1 MYLLGFNHKDP
12 VTSAK
17 KYLEDDGNPYD
28 FVGVDSDG
36 LIALEFGVFGLPET
50 YLINEDGKI
59 IYKFMGPITKDVL
72 KNEIEPLLRI
82 LRTIILCFICFAF
95 KTYAVENIDERVKNL
110 TLELRCMTCQNQ
122 SIYDSD
128 AEFSNDIK
136 KIVKQKLQEGE
147 SERDIKKFL
156 VERYSEYILFRPV
169 VNYNNIFLWSFPFI
183 LLIIGLF
190 FVLIKSKRNKV

>member
-1 MYLLGFNHKDP
+1 MKSSHFFRILYIAILSFMFFTFKI
-12 VTSAK
+12 
-17 KYLEDDGNPYD
+17 Y
-28 FVGVDSDG
+28 
-36 LIALEFGVFGLPET
+36 ALET
-50 YLINEDGKI
+50 
-59 IYKFMGPITKDVL
+59 
-72 KNEIEPLLRI
+72 
-82 LRTIILCFICFAF
+82 
-95 KTYAVENIDERVKNL
+95 IDERVKEL

-156 VERYSEYILFRPV
+156 VERYGEYILFRPLM
-169 VNYNNIFLWSFPFI
+169 NYNNVFLWSFPFI

-190 FVLIKSKRNKV
+190 FVLIKTKTKKAWTIYFVFFYLAYMVSL

>member
-1 MYLLGFNHKDP
+1 MKSSHFFKILHTAIL
-12 VTSAK
+12 S
-17 KYLEDDGNPYD
+17 
-28 FVGVDSDG
+28 
-36 LIALEFGVFGLPET
+36 LIFFT
-50 YLINEDGKI
+50 FKI
-59 IYKFMGPITKDVL
+59 
-72 KNEIEPLLRI
+72 
-82 LRTIILCFICFAF
+82 
-95 KTYAVENIDERVKNL
+95 YAIENIDERVKNL

-156 VERYSEYILFRPV
+156 VERYGEYILFRPLM
-169 VNYNNIFLWSFPFI
+169 NYNNIFLWSFPFI

-190 FVLIKSKRNKV
+190 FVLIKTKTKKA

>member
-1 MYLLGFNHKDP
+1 MKSNRF
-12 VTSAK
+12 
-17 KYLEDDGNPYD
+17 
-28 FVGVDSDG
+28 F
-36 LIALEFGVFGLPET
+36 
-50 YLINEDGKI
+50 KI
-59 IYKFMGPITKDVL
+59 LHST
-72 KNEIEPLLRI
+72 I
-82 LRTIILCFICFAF
+82 LSIIFFSF
-95 KTYAVENIDERVKNL
+95 KIYAVENIDERVKSL

-156 VERYSEYILFRPV
+156 VERYGEYILFRPLM
-169 VNYNNIFLWSFPFI
+169 NYNNIFLWSFPFI

-190 FVLIKSKRNKV
+190 FVLIKSKGNKV